1 MLFVFSDIEF
11 KGKTPLLSYKHNY
24 NWDEKRNR
32 PKLVSVRSVS
42 AGVGTFFSA
51 KMHAKVR
58 FHSIKNAEIITDVT
72 LNGKVG
78 VEVQLKRSKYEKV
91 SELPLMPDLDVP
103 VPGFGIA
110 FKFRG
115 LRFEFGLFF
124 TFGVILKDI
133 EKCLQVDIDYFK
145 GYEFTA
151 KRYICIKR
159 HGTTD
164 SGWTTQFSS
173 IPAGNAVEGTATDL
187 ESNFIRG
194 TIQFNQ
200 GIKLKAVVAV
210 IETSLSFGLAEPF
223 KIEFGF
229 APLACPYPYMYGGF
243 EMPLQSYYGFDGVKI
258 RIKLFGKRIKCTIL
272 HSHYKYHHITQLIKT
287 KRYCLFDSQNNNDYI
302 GSEIDGEEDDDDQYI
317 NETSYKIL
325 SLDAYDLENKYKT
338 HTRIRTQLSLSERNS
353 TENEQ
358 FQLVSRRATPFEDL
372 TNNNYFGASIVAVNQ
387 SRLNSKV
394 TLNFWYYAG
403 TNLAKKSDDYSFLL
417 KEYIRKDD
425 GFIPIYAHNSQK
437 TEGVG
442 IKLRIKYCEPLP
454 INEMYIPSFRL
465 GVIDTTL
472 DFGDKLC
479 VIVKDLVENSTDY
492 VDELYIQISQ
502 QMEPYLSH

>member
-1 MLFVFSDIEF
+1 MLVFLLLFIAYSIIPGKFRSLADEALLNSTIKVRKKHRDQTKYPWYYSFGNEHFYLLKTATSSQTYDLKGNAIGKHHAAIVIRKKFNLKDGFILVDIRNQDLYEMEKLVASDEKVYIYKIKTIDMLFVFSDIEF

-32 PKLVSVRSVS
+32 PKLVSVGSVS

-78 VEVQLKRSKYEKV
+78 VEVQLKKSKYEKV
-91 SELPLMPDLDVP
+91 SELPLIPDLDVP
-103 VPGFGIA
+103 VSGFGIA
-110 FKFRG
+110 FKFLG

-159 HGTTD
+159 HVTTD

-173 IPAGNAVEGTATDL
+173 IPAGNAVEGTATDF
-187 ESNFIRG
+187 ESNYIRG

-223 KIEFGF
+223 KIELSF

-243 EMPLQSYYGFDGVKI
+243 EMPLQSYYGFDGLKI
-258 RIKLFGKRIKCTIL
+258 RIKLFCKRIKCTIL
-272 HSHYKYHHITQLIKT
+272 H
-287 KRYCLFDSQNNNDYI
+287 
-302 GSEIDGEEDDDDQYI
+302 
-317 NETSYKIL
+317 
-325 SLDAYDLENKYKT
+325 
-338 HTRIRTQLSLSERNS
+338 
-353 TENEQ
+353 
-358 FQLVSRRATPFEDL
+358 
-372 TNNNYFGASIVAVNQ
+372 
-387 SRLNSKV
+387 
-394 TLNFWYYAG
+394 
-403 TNLAKKSDDYSFLL
+403 
-417 KEYIRKDD
+417 
-425 GFIPIYAHNSQK
+425 
-437 TEGVG
+437 
-442 IKLRIKYCEPLP
+442 
-454 INEMYIPSFRL
+454 
-465 GVIDTTL
+465 
-472 DFGDKLC
+472 
-479 VIVKDLVENSTDY
+479 
-492 VDELYIQISQ
+492 
-502 QMEPYLSH
+502 